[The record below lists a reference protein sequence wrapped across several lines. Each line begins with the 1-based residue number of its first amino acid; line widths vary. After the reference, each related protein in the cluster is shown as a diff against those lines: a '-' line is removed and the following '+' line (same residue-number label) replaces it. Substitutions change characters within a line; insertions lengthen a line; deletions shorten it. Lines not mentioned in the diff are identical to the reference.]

1 LWHYLQLSSLLAS
14 ITSKIPKMKITKA
27 SSVFIQVVETDD
39 SDLLYFRGQGGGWY
53 RLQHDMSWKYLDN
66 PDKYEEA
73 YQEYVLA
80 SIPK

>member
-1 LWHYLQLSSLLAS
+1 
-14 ITSKIPKMKITKA
+14 MKITKA

-80 SIPK
+80 SIPKWTHFLLATTTSDTQMF